1 MRSNLSILA
10 GLVLLL
16 GAAACGPL
24 PVYYRQGAEVSRLR
38 SDELICQAQA
48 LKDAPV
54 ANEIRQHPP
63 VFYPGRKVCHGG
75 DCYYHPGYWVE
86 GSIYTV
92 DVNKPLR
99 KRLESSCM
107 AAKGYQ
113 QIALKRCTRR
123 TAPVVPPGARLAP
136 LTEAACAQRN
146 RDGSII
152 IRPGG

>member
-1 MRSNLSILA
+1 MQRSVTVTA
-10 GLVLLL
+10 GMALLL
-16 GAAACGPL
+16 FATACGPL
-24 PVYYRQGAEVSRLR
+24 PVYYRQGAEVSRLQ
-38 SDELICQAQA
+38 SDELACAAQA

-63 VFYPGRKVCHGG
+63 VYYPGRKVCSGG
-75 DCYYHPGYWVE
+75 SCYYYPGYWSQ

-99 KRLESSCM
+99 QRLERSCM
-107 AAKGYQ
+107 ASKGYQ
-113 QIALKRCTRR
+113 QIALKRCTQRS
-123 TAPVVPPGARLAP
+123 AAAVSGPRLAP